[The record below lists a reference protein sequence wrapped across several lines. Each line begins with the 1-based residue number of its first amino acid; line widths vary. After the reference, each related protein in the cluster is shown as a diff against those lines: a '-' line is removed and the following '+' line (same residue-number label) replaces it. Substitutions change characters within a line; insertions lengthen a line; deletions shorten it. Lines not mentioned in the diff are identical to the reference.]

1 MSSNTVQGNELYD
14 ELRGIVAEVGAIPA
28 DFNPEAHFYNDLG
41 MPSVKA
47 LHLLLA
53 LEDRYGIS
61 IQDDEFVDA
70 TSLEA
75 LHRLMA
81 RLLGRS

>member
-1 MSSNTVQGNELYD
+1 MNSVVQRDQLYD
-14 ELRGIVAEVGAIPA
+14 ELRGIVAQVGAIPV

-53 LEDRYGIS
+53 LEERYGVS

-70 TSLEA
+70 TSLET
-75 LHRLMA
+75 LYRLMA

>member
-1 MSSNTVQGNELYD
+1 MNSVVQGDQLYG
-14 ELRGIVAEVGAIPA
+14 ELRGIVAEVGAIPI
-28 DFNPEAHFYNDLG
+28 DFNPDAHFYNDLG

-53 LEDRYGIS
+53 LEERYGVS
-61 IQDDEFVDA
+61 IQDDDFVDA
-70 TSLEA
+70 TSLQT

-81 RLLGRS
+81 RVLGRS